1 MEKRKVTVT
10 IGGQRCSFYS
20 DDPDEYIAALA
31 EKANTVVEQF
41 SGMNAKA
48 ILFLA
53 DALMRAEKAE
63 KPAEEAGGLKAEAKA
78 EPKRAGKGTKVPA
91 DKNQVSVWDL
101 MKANAENAVE

>member
-31 EKANTVVEQF
+31 QKANTVVEQF

-48 ILFLA
+48 ILFLT
-53 DALMRAEKAE
+53 DALMRAEKTE
-63 KPAEEAGGLKAEAKA
+63 KPAEEPGGLKAEAKA
-78 EPKRAGKGTKVPA
+78 GPKRAGKNASKASA
-91 DKNQVSVWDL
+91 DNNQVSVWDL
-101 MKANAENAVE
+101 M